1 MIRPP
6 PRSTLFPYTTLF
18 RSAGACNSGGTAAAS
33 CATTT
38 NASGLATS
46 TTLKA
51 NTTAGTYNV
60 AVTSSGTT
68 PNPLNF
74 SETNTAGT
82 VAGVVL
88 SNITRNT
95 MPARSFFGS
104 VGSLAWSLTAE
115 GDHS

>member
-74 SETNTAGT
+74 SETNTTSAEHT
-82 VAGVVL
+82 TALQSHSDHAFRVL
-88 SNITRNT
+88 TDFT
-95 MPARSFFGS
+95 
-104 VGSLAWSLTAE
+104 
-115 GDHS
+115 